1 MKFGQHLCL
10 KLCLS
15 VALLLASGCQLP
27 TTLNSNSPIY
37 SSIPDDPAEAASEL
51 KQRDTFLAALD
62 KVDYQLLDTEKATY
76 ITIDSNA
83 QAIPFKTGKSY
94 VRGIVLP
101 DDLARAT
108 IRIEA
113 IADKTVFVPTILILK
128 QNFRPSRVID
138 SSDFTYQPAGILTP
152 DRLQGTFE
160 IDRNRGSETVAEKY
174 LLIFTTEQDSKGV
187 TKLQSQA
194 DQYAKARGLADPRL
208 PKPVARHAATGL
220 LKITAIDAKTMA
232 APATTWEDLSGQKPG
247 RDFVDPAP
255 AEPGPAAQQSKVSAD
270 DSTGM
275 FPETEAMYNRL
286 IRKNV
291 DDGNIDKAWRLVQEG
306 EKAGSVTV
314 RRTFMRALDQ
324 KK

>member
-1 MKFGQHLCL
+1 MKSGRHLCL
-10 KLCLS
+10 KLWIPVVL
-15 VALLLASGCQLP
+15 VLLSGCQLP

-37 SSIPDDPAEAASEL
+37 SAIPDNPSEAASEL
-51 KQRDTFLAALD
+51 KRRDTFLAALD
-62 KVDYQLLDTEKATY
+62 KVDYQLLDTEKTAY

-83 QAIPFKTGKSY
+83 QVIPFKTGKSY

-101 DDLARAT
+101 DDLASTT
-108 IRIEA
+108 IKIEA

-152 DRLQGTFE
+152 DRLQGTFA
-160 IDRNRGSETVAEKY
+160 IDHNRGSETVAEKY

-220 LKITAIDAKTMA
+220 LKITAIDPKTMA
-232 APATTWEDLSGQKPG
+232 APATTWEDLSGQQPG
-247 RDFVDPAP
+247 EAFVDHSPVVPGTAAEQ
-255 AEPGPAAQQSKVSAD
+255 AEPSAD
-270 DSTGM
+270 ESAGM